1 MDATK
6 HNTRELQVDVPTQ
19 TRERVKG
26 GDFVPFHFPLRGQG
40 VPPCRSPEAEQ
51 RIRKEEADGNRPVLE

>member
-19 TRERVKG
+19 TRERVKE

-40 VPPCRSPEAEQ
+40 VPPLPESRGRATHK
-51 RIRKEEADGNRPVLE
+51 KEEADGNRPVLE